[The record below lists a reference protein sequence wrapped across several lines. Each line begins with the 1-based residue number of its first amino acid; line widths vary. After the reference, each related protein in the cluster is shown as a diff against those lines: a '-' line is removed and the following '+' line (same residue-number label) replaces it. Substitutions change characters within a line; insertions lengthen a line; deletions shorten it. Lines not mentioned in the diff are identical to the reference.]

1 MQALVGKAL
10 ESLVEINPAI
20 LNGFGVD
27 LDVEIQR
34 ARLRAARL
42 KIDAALKLMDE
53 TAWPTDQDYA
63 AARAEG

>member
-10 ESLVEINPAI
+10 ESVVEMNPAI
-20 LNGFGVD
+20 LNGFGVY

-42 KIDAALKLMDE
+42 QIDAALKLMDE

-63 AARAEG
+63 AAPAEG